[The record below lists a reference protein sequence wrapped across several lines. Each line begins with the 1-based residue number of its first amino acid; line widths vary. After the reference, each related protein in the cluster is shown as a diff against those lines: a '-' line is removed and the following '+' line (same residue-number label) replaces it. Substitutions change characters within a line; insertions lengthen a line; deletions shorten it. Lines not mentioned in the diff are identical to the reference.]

1 MRTHCFASGEFEPA
15 NKTFAEATYAAFLQ
29 NAKNVAGGIPR
40 VCTLG
45 WYAMPLQGMG
55 FETGLGHG
63 IRNTM
68 GAHGIGNRLR
78 KAVSYPCFEG
88 CGLGANYGNRGQRPT
103 ATEEKDTL
111 ARAARWDLGGLFLLL
126 SGEVGHEVDELL
138 FGHGWGEGGHE
149 GGRHFVAAGEVGFF
163 QF

>member
-55 FETGLGHG
+55 FETGLGDG
-63 IRNTM
+63 SRR
-68 GAHGIGNRLR
+68 RLALR
-78 KAVSYPCFEG
+78 QNGKEPDSKIVRRRD
-88 CGLGANYGNRGQRPT
+88 RGQRP
-103 ATEEKDTL
+103 
-111 ARAARWDLGGLFLLL
+111 RRQRNI
-126 SGEVGHEVDELL
+126 H
-138 FGHGWGEGGHE
+138 H
-149 GGRHFVAAGEVGFF
+149 
-163 QF
+163 

>member
-55 FETGLGHG
+55 FETGFRAWGS
-63 IRNTM
+63 
-68 GAHGIGNRLR
+68 
-78 KAVSYPCFEG
+78 K
-88 CGLGANYGNRGQRPT
+88 YGRRT
-103 ATEEKDTL
+103 
-111 ARAARWDLGGLFLLL
+111 
-126 SGEVGHEVDELL
+126 
-138 FGHGWGEGGHE
+138 WGREPG
-149 GGRHFVAAGEVGFF
+149 
-163 QF
+163 

>member
-55 FETGLGHG
+55 FETGLEHG
-63 IRNTM
+63 SRRRLALRQNGIEPGSKIRSERRSAPRP
-68 GAHGIGNRLR
+68 G
-78 KAVSYPCFEG
+78 S
-88 CGLGANYGNRGQRPT
+88 ANP
-103 ATEEKDTL
+103 ATEEKETL
-111 ARAARWDLGGLFLLL
+111 ARAARWDPGGLFLLL

-138 FGHGWGEGGHE
+138 FGHGWGERGHE
-149 GGRHFVAAGEVGFF
+149 GGRHFVAAGEV
-163 QF
+163 

>member
-1 MRTHCFASGEFEPA
+1 MRRPFRTRVVLSGEFPGFAPWADMRCPVRAWDSKYDGRAWDREPA
-15 NKTFAEATYAAFLQ
+15 AKKRLLIRFLTD
-29 NAKNVAGGIPR
+29 VAWGPIMEIGVSEPR
-40 VCTLG
+40 
-45 WYAMPLQGMG
+45 LQK
-55 FETGLGHG
+55 
-63 IRNTM
+63 R
-68 GAHGIGNRLR
+68 R
-78 KAVSYPCFEG
+78 
-88 CGLGANYGNRGQRPT
+88 
-103 ATEEKDTL
+103 EEKDTL

>member
-55 FETGLGHG
+55 GE
-63 IRNTM
+63 
-68 GAHGIGNRLR
+68 
-78 KAVSYPCFEG
+78 
-88 CGLGANYGNRGQRPT
+88 
-103 ATEEKDTL
+103 D
-111 ARAARWDLGGLFLLL
+111 GGPW
-126 SGEVGHEVDELL
+126 E
-138 FGHGWGEGGHE
+138 
-149 GGRHFVAAGEVGFF
+149 R
-163 QF
+163 